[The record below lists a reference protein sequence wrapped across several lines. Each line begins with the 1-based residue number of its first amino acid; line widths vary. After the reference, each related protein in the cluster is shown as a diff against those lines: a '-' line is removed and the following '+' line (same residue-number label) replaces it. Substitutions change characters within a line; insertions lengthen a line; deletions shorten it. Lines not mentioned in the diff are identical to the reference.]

1 MPSYTVKTFGCQMNV
16 HDSERIDETLRD
28 AGYSLADEPELLAGL
43 DVDIFEARSG
53 TQGIQLAAERR
64 PDLIVLDLVMPEM
77 SGFDV
82 LERLRSTPETREI
95 PVIVHT
101 SRAIGISER
110 DKLTVRASAVVGKSQ
125 AGAGDLRRS
134 VAELMHLTSH

>member
-1 MPSYTVKTFGCQMNV
+1 MVNSVVRQTVF
-16 HDSERIDETLRD
+16 
-28 AGYSLADEPELLAGL
+28 
-43 DVDIFEARSG
+43 
-53 TQGIQLAAERR
+53 
-64 PDLIVLDLVMPEM
+64 DLVMPEM